1 MVSGITSNQE
11 VNDIYKKLR
20 LDKTLKEIIL
30 KINDQTQLEVETEF
44 PSEGFNYEDFISKF
58 PDDESRFGIVD
69 IDMSNET
76 RKDFKIVFILWCP
89 LSCKALKKMKYSTSA
104 NHLVEELGTISYML
118 QADGKADITE
128 EKIKEKLRDK
138 FKMCY

>member
-1 MVSGITSNQE
+1 
-11 VNDIYKKLR
+11 
-20 LDKTLKEIIL
+20 
-30 KINDQTQLEVETEF
+30 
-44 PSEGFNYEDFISKF
+44 
-58 PDDESRFGIVD
+58 
-69 IDMSNET
+69 
-76 RKDFKIVFILWCP
+76 
-89 LSCKALKKMKYSTSA
+89 MKYSTSA